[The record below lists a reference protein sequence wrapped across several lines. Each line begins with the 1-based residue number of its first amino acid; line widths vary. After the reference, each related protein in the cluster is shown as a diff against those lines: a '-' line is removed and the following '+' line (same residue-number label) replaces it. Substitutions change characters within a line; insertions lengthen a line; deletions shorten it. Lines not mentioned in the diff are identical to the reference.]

1 MAGIA
6 SFEPRLCQSS
16 NQLTNIGNDCTHL
29 MMYVM
34 RIGEQFCG
42 ISLVLVAEPALILAR
57 QVDPAGK
64 QLCPRSFA
72 RATL

>member
-1 MAGIA
+1 
-6 SFEPRLCQSS
+6 
-16 NQLTNIGNDCTHL
+16 

-34 RIGEQFCG
+34 HIGEQFCG